1 MNLRHLSIY
10 IFSESGRY
18 PYSYITE
25 EIAKKLNLTPVR
37 TLKLNIKPFGKDNDK
52 IVNANEY
59 HVCIKPLEKNNS
71 IYVHAIA
78 VPVICSP
85 VSNQNIKAAIEK
97 HPFLKDLKLADKSTD
112 GSIKQIGMLIGADI
126 YWKLVNDDIKK
137 DDNSGMIAINSSF
150 DWLVNGPVAP
160 NKRQNV
166 NFVSSHM
173 LEIECD
179 ISEEKLL
186 SNSIHKFYDLDSI
199 GITESEASVY
209 DEFKDKIRLR
219 EGRYTVELPF
229 KELHLKPKSTITVK
243 K

>member
-1 MNLRHLSIY
+1 M
-10 IFSESGRY
+10 
-18 PYSYITE
+18 
-25 EIAKKLNLTPVR
+25 
-37 TLKLNIKPFGKDNDK
+37 
-52 IVNANEY
+52 
-59 HVCIKPLEKNNS
+59 
-71 IYVHAIA
+71 
-78 VPVICSP
+78 
-85 VSNQNIKAAIEK
+85 
-97 HPFLKDLKLADKSTD
+97 KDLKLADKSTD

-137 DDNSGMIAINSSF
+137 DDDSGMIAINSSF
-150 DWLVNGPVAP
+150 GWLVNGPVAP

-166 NFVSSHM
+166 NFVSSHV

-219 EGRYTVELPF
+219 EGRYTVKLPF
-229 KELHLKPKSTITVK
+229 KENHAALPDNYILSRNRLLQLKSRLDKDANLK
-243 K
+243 KEYDEIMKEQLKAGYHRRS